1 MGNLLKRGRALS
13 LVAVTLCFSAA
24 ALADGSSGQ
33 ATNGATLSDPNALEK
48 ISTSEYSHARL
59 FGDGANQNP
68 SALQPLDSN
77 NDMQIPD
84 AGQLT
89 EKPNVTN
96 HPVRLFQ
103 LASHNDSF
111 KPIGTQGSGNADTE
125 APSFSPEYV
134 IFPIMGLVLLAITI
148 AVVRRADNRYRLD
161 PVSR

>member
-1 MGNLLKRGRALS
+1 MGNLLKRGRGLS
-13 LVAVTLCFSAA
+13 LVAVTLCFSGVAF
-24 ALADGSSGQ
+24 ADGSSSQ

-48 ISTSEYSHARL
+48 ISTSEYSHARQ
-59 FGDGANQNP
+59 FSDGANP

-77 NDMQIPD
+77 NDTQIPD

-89 EKPNVTN
+89 EKANFTN

-103 LASHNDSF
+103 LVSHNDSF
-111 KPIGTQGSGNADTE
+111 KPIGTQGPGNADTE

-134 IFPIMGLVLLAITI
+134 ILLILGLVLLAITI
-148 AVVRRADNRYRLD
+148 AVLRRADNRYRLN